1 MNKRLAT
8 LGLFLLSSILFL
20 GAAEL
25 AFRAFRTDRA
35 EKTRSNQPWRERLR
49 RMNRDVYMA
58 AEGDLV
64 YQPRPNSSLDMP
76 YGWAGFNASGM
87 RDRREYPRHAPG
99 RTRLAVI
106 GDSLVWS
113 EHLHWLYSLPSAL
126 DIELGDEALDV
137 LNFGVSGYD
146 ITQVALWYEKAVR
159 PYKPDLTLVVYCLND
174 AMIMSGPYNAYADD
188 ARKAYKKA
196 QDDLF
201 TETARLRAE
210 TIEVV
215 GEQEESR
222 ATFKILARAR
232 TLYHQL
238 TFEHSKDY
246 IDEYLISYGDP
257 KSMQRVQA
265 ALMRLGEAIRSD
277 GGQAWLLISPLLR
290 DWDNYRWQ
298 FIHDAV
304 RKHAEAAGFKVLDP
318 LPTWRKTLKPQFLRI
333 EGDSLHYNPQG
344 NFVLARSI
352 KEALKPILKDLRLA
366 KTSEAEPKAPAAS
379 E

>member
-1 MNKRLAT
+1 MNRRLAMKKHLAT
-8 LGLFLLSSILFL
+8 LGLFLVSSILCL

-25 AFRAFRTDRA
+25 AFRVFRTDRA

-49 RMNRDVYMA
+49 RMNRDIYMA

-64 YQPRPNSSLDMP
+64 YQPRPQSSLDMP

-87 RDRREYPRHAPG
+87 RDRREYPLQAPG
-99 RTRLAVI
+99 RKRLAII

-126 DIELGDEALDV
+126 EIELGDETLDV

-146 ITQVALWYEKAVR
+146 INQVALWYEKAVR

-174 AMIMSGPYNAYADD
+174 AMIMSGPYNAFADE
-188 ARKAYKKA
+188 AQKAYKKA

-222 ATFKILARAR
+222 AVFKILARAR
-232 TLYHQL
+232 TLYRQM

-257 KSMQRVQA
+257 KTMQRIQTA
-265 ALMRLGEAIRSD
+265 MMRLGQAIQAD

-304 RKHAEAAGFKVLDP
+304 RKQAEAAGFRVLDP
-318 LPTWRKTLKPQFLRI
+318 LLTWHPTLDPELLRI

-344 NFVLARSI
+344 NFILARF
-352 KEALKPILKDLRLA
+352 ILGAMRKV
-366 KTSEAEPKAPAAS
+366 E
-379 E
+379 